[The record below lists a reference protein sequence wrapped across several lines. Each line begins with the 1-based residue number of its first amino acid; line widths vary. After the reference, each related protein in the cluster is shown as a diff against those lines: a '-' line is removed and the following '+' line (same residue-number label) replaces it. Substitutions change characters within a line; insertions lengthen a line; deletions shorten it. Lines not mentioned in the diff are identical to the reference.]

1 MVLIEAFKVKVN
13 VMHLHYLTLSEKD
26 RIFYEYP
33 IIIGNKIKRE
43 GHGAILS
50 IILMKLTFILTKN

>member
-1 MVLIEAFKVKVN
+1 MNTLVIIQVKKV
-13 VMHLHYLTLSEKD
+13 
-26 RIFYEYP
+26 
-33 IIIGNKIKRE
+33 KRE